1 MGVGDIMGTEFGHT
15 RPQAS
20 ILSPLLASNKLQHR
34 SLLATSELVDEC
46 FIGHARDECPDH
58 VRVHDIGKLIA
69 LLGKAVDVLA

>member
-1 MGVGDIMGTEFGHT
+1 MGTEFGHT

-20 ILSPLLASNKLQHR
+20 ILSPLLASNKLQRH

-46 FIGHARDECPDH
+46 FIGRARDKCSDYI
-58 VRVHDIGKLIA
+58 RIHDIGKLIA

>member
-46 FIGHARDECPDH
+46 FIGHAKDECFNH
-58 VRVHDIGKLIA
+58 VRIHGIRKLIA
-69 LLGKAVDVLA
+69 LLGKSGGVLA